1 MPNNFPFDAVLW
13 DMDGTLIDSEPLWI
27 EQERQL
33 MESIGAKWTSEDAIY
48 CVGGPMARVDAYMR
62 SKLPTAVLDK
72 FAPLALT
79 NQLLQRM
86 EDRLSHDIPFTA
98 GAFELVN
105 EMKSANLPL
114 ALVSA
119 SSRPLMNAA
128 LKSIGSQ
135 LFDITISDNDVERSK
150 PDPEGYVKAAAS
162 LDVDISRSLIIEDSI
177 TGMTA
182 AIASGAFVLGLP
194 HVAEL
199 PHGPKVIHHPT
210 LENLTMRDLA
220 NLFSLVH
227 ERE

>member
-33 MESIGAKWTSEDAIY
+33 MESIGAKWTDEDAIY

-62 SKLPTAVLDK
+62 SKLPSVDLDR

-86 EDRLSHDIPFTA
+86 EDRLSQDIPFTL

-210 LENLTMRDLA
+210 LENLTMRDIA
-220 NLFSLVH
+220 NLFSFVH